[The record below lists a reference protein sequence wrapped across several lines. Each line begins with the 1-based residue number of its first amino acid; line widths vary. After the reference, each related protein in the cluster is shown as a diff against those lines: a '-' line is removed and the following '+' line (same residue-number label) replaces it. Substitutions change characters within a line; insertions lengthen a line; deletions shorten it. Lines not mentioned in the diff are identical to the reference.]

1 MDGVTKYAPQALL
14 ALALGMSACTPA
26 PTAPPKARGPASQ
39 LDRLAF
45 EDPRGS
51 GEADKRVRKLQ
62 DLLKRQPKKVDA
74 WILLGRAFVKKAR
87 QSTEPGFYNNAQA
100 CAKRALDL
108 RPQYSLALDL
118 QAMVLMNQHRFS
130 EAKALTQQVLERDP
144 DDLLALGTLADAT
157 LELGEVQ
164 VALKAVENMGDL
176 KPSLPTYARVAH
188 LRWLHGDIEGAK
200 QAYLL
205 AMDCGRGAKDME
217 PFAWVVS
224 EAALVFLKEGDVEA
238 AEIGFNRALEAH
250 ADYPPALRGLGQ
262 VAMARGQWVKA
273 AGQLKASFEGSALA
287 QTAWLWNEAE
297 IKAGRVQPAQAARDK
312 ALRLGR
318 HGEGR
323 VLARML
329 AAENLGLDEAAKSI
343 AVELKTRG
351 DHVTH
356 GISAFVK
363 YRQGDLRGARIA
375 LDEALKLG
383 TPEPTLWAQDGL
395 IKLAEGQ
402 TKLGRARLKKALASK
417 AALAPSMVVEIQSA
431 LAKS

>member
-1 MDGVTKYAPQALL
+1 
-14 ALALGMSACTPA
+14 MSACTQTPVEA
-26 PTAPPKARGPASQ
+26 PKAHAGAPFQ
-39 LDRLAF
+39 LQRLAF
-45 EDPRGS
+45 EDPAGT
-51 GEADKRVRKLQ
+51 GEADKRIRKLQ

-74 WILLGRAFVKKAR
+74 WIMLGRAFVKKAR
-87 QSTEPGFYNNAQA
+87 QSSEPGFYNNARA

-108 RPQYSLALDL
+108 RPQYALALDL

-130 EAKALTQQVLERDP
+130 EAKILTQKVLERDP

-164 VALKAVENMGDL
+164 LALRAVERMGDL

-188 LRWLHGDIEGAK
+188 LRWLHGDVEGSK

-238 AEIGFNRALEAH
+238 AEFGFKRALNAH
-250 ADYPPALRGLGQ
+250 PAYPPALRGLGQ
-262 VAMARGQWVKA
+262 VAMARGQWAKA
-273 AGQLKASFEGSALA
+273 ADQLKASFEGSALA
-287 QTAWLWNEAE
+287 QTAWLWTEAAV
-297 IKAGRVQPAQAARDK
+297 KAGRVQGAQLARDK

-323 VLARML
+323 VLAQML
-329 AAENLGLDEAAKSI
+329 AAENLGLDEAAQSI
-343 AVELKTRG
+343 ADELRTRG

-363 YRQGDLRGARIA
+363 YRQGDLPGARAA
-375 LDEALKLG
+375 LDQALKLG

-395 IKLAEGQ
+395 MKLAEGH
-402 TKLGRARLKKALASK
+402 TELGRARLKKALASK